1 MKRHDPLRVSSEASR
16 AREAS
21 ASLGAAFFGSG
32 RPEGAAERQPG
43 PGWLGLCAL
52 LALGACAAYF
62 FLPPAALDLQP
73 DRWLREPWRLW
84 TSAWVHWTPLHLAGN
99 AAGAA
104 VLALYGRAAGL
115 GRDHALGGFIAWP
128 LTHLLLALW
137 GTPGLMHY
145 GGLSGVLHAGVALA
159 STVLLARHGLQRA
172 VGAAVWAGLLLKL
185 AWESPWGPRLAA
197 PGAVGWDFAVAT
209 RAHAAGV
216 LAGLLC
222 ALAVEWH
229 ERQKNRP

>member
-1 MKRHDPLRVSSEASR
+1 MGAFSEASR

-21 ASLGAAFFGSG
+21 ASSGAAFDGPG
-32 RPEGAAERQPG
+32 RTEGAAERQPG
-43 PGWLGLCAL
+43 HAWLALCAA
-52 LALGACAAYF
+52 LALGACAAYVL
-62 FLPPAALDLQP
+62 LPPAALDIQP

-84 TSAWVHWTPLHLAGN
+84 TAAWVHWTPLHLAAN

-104 VLALYGRAAGL
+104 ALALYGRAAAL
-115 GRDHALGGFIAWP
+115 GRRHALGAFIAWP
-128 LTHLLLALW
+128 LTHLLLVLW
-137 GTPGLMHY
+137 GASGLMHY

-159 STVLLARHGLQRA
+159 STALLTRRGLHRA

-185 AWESPWGPRLAA
+185 VWESPWGPRLAA
-197 PGAVGWDFAVAT
+197 PGAAGWDFAVAT

-229 ERQKNRP
+229 ERQKNKP